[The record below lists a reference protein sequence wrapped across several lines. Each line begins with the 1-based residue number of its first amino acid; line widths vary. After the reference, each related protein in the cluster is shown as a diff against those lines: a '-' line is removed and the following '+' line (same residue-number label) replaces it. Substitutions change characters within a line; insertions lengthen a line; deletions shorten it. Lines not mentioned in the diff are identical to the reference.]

1 MLFTAK
7 LSKQFWAEALIAAVY
22 LYNRTPH
29 SALNYKT
36 PYEVRYNKK
45 PKITHIKIWGSI
57 AYNKIDDF
65 QKLDPR
71 AKPNILIGY
80 GNNQYKLM
88 DLNSKRAYWSRDVVI
103 LEGVFLYNLKRSETP
118 YTDILIDQEELDTV
132 NINDMTRHISFRE
145 TNSDNQNTTT
155 LSENDKD
162 TSNSIAS
169 QYDKCDISLSED

>member
-1 MLFTAK
+1 MLFAAK
-7 LSKQFWAEALIAAVY
+7 LSKLFWAEALIAAVY

-45 PKITHIKIWGSI
+45 PKIAYIKIWGSI
-57 AYNKIDDF
+57 AYNKIDNAK
-65 QKLDPR
+65 KLDPR

-88 DLNSKRAYWSRDVVI
+88 DLNTKRAYWSGDVVI

-118 YTDILIDQEELDTV
+118 YTDILMDQEELDIV
-132 NINDMTRHISFRE
+132 NINDLTRHISFRE
-145 TNSDNQNTTT
+145 TKTKYYNFVR
-155 LSENDKD
+155 K
-162 TSNSIAS
+162 
-169 QYDKCDISLSED
+169 